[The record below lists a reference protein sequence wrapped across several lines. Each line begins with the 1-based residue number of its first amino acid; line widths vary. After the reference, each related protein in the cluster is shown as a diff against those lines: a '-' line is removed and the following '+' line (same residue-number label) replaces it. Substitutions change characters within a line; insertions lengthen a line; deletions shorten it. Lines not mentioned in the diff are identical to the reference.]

1 MFLYMGYTI
10 APVSVVTP
18 IQRLS
23 NVLRLYAGW
32 LINREHEV
40 FGGGVILATVVSLI
54 GAVALS
60 VSTDMVLAYLPL
72 PDALAGLVQWQW
84 P

>member
-1 MFLYMGYTI
+1 MFLYMAYTI
-10 APVSVVTP
+10 APLSVVTP

-40 FGGGVILATVVSLI
+40 FSGGVILGTLVSLI
-54 GAVALS
+54 GAITLS
-60 VSTDMVLAYLPL
+60 VSADAVLAFVPL
-72 PDALAGLVQWQW
+72 PDAVIGILRWQW